1 MTKPVVDVHVADMAF
16 ASDFNFMRQ
25 TFPEAVDFCAT
36 LVAHGKARCCVES
49 CRVLLDRKKGRPRY
63 ARVLI
68 VADVVGHHD
77 VTCYMLCD
85 RCAFGHGS
93 RKAIYDASVAVLWY
107 DFGPDV
113 SFREARSPETHPTMV
128 SAAVNRVMDDL
139 WARLG
144 VSPPPQSPSPAPD
157 REPS

>member
-16 ASDFNFMRQ
+16 TPDFNFVRR
-25 TFPEAVDFCAT
+25 TFPEAVNLCAT
-36 LVAHGKARCCVES
+36 LVAHGRARCCVES

-68 VADVVGHHD
+68 VADVVGAD
-77 VTCYMLCD
+77 DMLCYMLCD

-93 RKAIYDASVAVLWY
+93 RKAIYDAAVDVLAY

-113 SFREARSPETHPTMV
+113 SFREARSP
-128 SAAVNRVMDDL
+128 
-139 WARLG
+139 
-144 VSPPPQSPSPAPD
+144 
-157 REPS
+157 